1 MAAVQDEGRSPG
13 LLTRLGR
20 LLLSAIF
27 VSGGLDAVRNPGPKV
42 SRVADAGIPRP
53 KLSTQVNGFA
63 MVVAGVALAFGIK
76 PKLAASVLAACL
88 IPTTLA
94 GHRFWELEG
103 KEGARQQIHFLK
115 NLGLLG
121 GLIGVLASRR

>member
-1 MAAVQDEGRSPG
+1 MADVEAKERPG
-13 LLTRLGR
+13 LLARLSR
-20 LLLSAIF
+20 LLLAVIF
-27 VSGGLDAVRNPGPKV
+27 VSGGFDSVRNPGPKV
-42 SRVADAGIPRP
+42 PRVAQAGVPRP
-53 KLSTQVNGFA
+53 KLSTQVNGLA
-63 MVVAGVALAFGIK
+63 MVVAGMALGLGIK
-76 PKLAASVLAACL
+76 PKLAAGVLAASL

-103 KEGARQQIHFLK
+103 KQAAQQQIHFMK